1 MAKGIIR
8 VYKIYMSSMTANY
21 QKKSIIFSVS
31 LKRFHFS
38 VLMVRLLTL
47 RCQKTS
53 ERLNHSWKA
62 SLAVKKTSKFLL
74 MFIKFT
80 LCVFGEKSFALNK
93 LSSCILVKLVNTKNW
108 EIDSFCSNRAEDSLV
123 SAKCWSNVLSNSFN
137 WLGLSYPQ
145 ERIWKFVIYKFEMTL
160 KLTMREYFQN
170 WNV

>member
-1 MAKGIIR
+1 
-8 VYKIYMSSMTANY
+8 
-21 QKKSIIFSVS
+21 
-31 LKRFHFS
+31 
-38 VLMVRLLTL
+38 MVRLLTL

-62 SLAVKKTSKFLL
+62 SLAVEKTSQFLL

-80 LCVFGEKSFALNK
+80 LCVFREKSFALNK

-137 WLGLSYPQ
+137 WLGLPWPR
-145 ERIWKFVIYKFEMTL
+145 ERIRKLVIYQFEMTRQ
-160 KLTMREYFQN
+160 LTMREHCQN
-170 WNV
+170 WKV

>member
-1 MAKGIIR
+1 
-8 VYKIYMSSMTANY
+8 
-21 QKKSIIFSVS
+21 
-31 LKRFHFS
+31 
-38 VLMVRLLTL
+38 MVRLLTL

-62 SLAVKKTSKFLL
+62 SLAVKKTSKFLP

-80 LCVFGEKSFALNK
+80 LCIFGEKSFALNK

-137 WLGLSYPQ
+137 WLKNLDIYPSRQIIELYSGNFVFNILNVSLCDGPGLKSLSCYQLLNPCNFTCCK
-145 ERIWKFVIYKFEMTL
+145 W
-160 KLTMREYFQN
+160 
-170 WNV
+170 